1 MVVGCKWRGP
11 WPSSFLFYHM
21 LVALVLATEFLGL
34 VEGAINFEGCQFSQ
48 IMSLANQLMILFV

>member
-34 VEGAINFEGCQFSQ
+34 VEGAINDSMMMKL
-48 IMSLANQLMILFV
+48 IPKKANLAV